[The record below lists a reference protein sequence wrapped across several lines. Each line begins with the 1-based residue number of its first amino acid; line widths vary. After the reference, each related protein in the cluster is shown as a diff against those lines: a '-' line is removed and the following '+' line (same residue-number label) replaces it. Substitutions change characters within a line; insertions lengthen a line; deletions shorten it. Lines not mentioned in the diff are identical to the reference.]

1 MLTVAQADAK
11 AEAEAKAAAEA
22 AAVLKDNSKACTMI
36 LNGVQG
42 RHSVINGL
50 YSPTQ
55 ATGQDGRTVYLKS
68 GESGKKALCIEHF
81 GGQWQVKNQS
91 DRGSGACCAYAEGDC
106 ALEDCRSREWRVHNS
121 KNIFATQTNVK
132 LLTEEEHKASGHSN
146 LTHTTIAA

>member
-1 MLTVAQADAK
+1 
-11 AEAEAKAAAEA
+11 
-22 AAVLKDNSKACTMI
+22 MI

-68 GESGKKALCIEHF
+68 GESGDEALCIEHF
-81 GGQWQVKNQS
+81 GGQWQVKNQP
-91 DRGSGACCAYAEGDC
+91 DRGSGVCCAYFQGDC
-106 ALEDCRSREWRVHNS
+106 ALEDCRSREWRVYNS
-121 KNIFATQTNVK
+121 KNVLATQTNVK

-146 LTHTTIAA
+146 VTHTTIAA